1 MFWKKQV
8 DNVHHRPSIQSVKK
22 GTCLD
27 FTLPPPFE
35 PGTDLGQPFGVG
47 AAHWGLSL
55 MERKATLLDCPGG
68 GGGGWW
74 APKTATQKRHRS
86 QLASVLGGLPQ
97 RNNASKLA
105 TLPTRKSKTLPL
117 VSNPQPPAKCHG
129 ISDSSVLDSRVVPT
143 TLPTA
148 SSPHRASCSST
159 VPAATSA
166 RHTRLNRPGASCGGG
181 GQAAAAA
188 AAHPQQRC
196 SGNLVTHGDCKCDH
210 PNKPTGL
217 LFGLTAERKG
227 GLKIGGH
234 SF

>member
-1 MFWKKQV
+1 M
-8 DNVHHRPSIQSVKK
+8 
-22 GTCLD
+22 
-27 FTLPPPFE
+27 
-35 PGTDLGQPFGVG
+35 
-47 AAHWGLSL
+47 

-129 ISDSSVLDSRVVPT
+129 ISDSSGLDSRGVPT

-148 SSPHRASCSST
+148 SRPTPGLLQQHSPGRHVC
-159 VPAATSA
+159 PAHEAEP
-166 RHTRLNRPGASCGGG
+166 PGGILRGGGAGSGGG
-181 GQAAAAA
+181 GGASPAEVFRKARHAWRLQD
-188 AAHPQQRC
+188 
-196 SGNLVTHGDCKCDH
+196 VTTQIDPRVSFLGSLPK
-210 PNKPTGL
+210 
-217 LFGLTAERKG
+217 EKG
-227 GLKIGGH
+227 V
-234 SF
+234 